1 MIDNEQAILDGLRDL
16 AAEEPRQAPQ
26 YVETY
31 LVSAFRRRARRRR
44 VQAWATA
51 AGIGVIAAGI
61 AALLWVA
68 GPALKRAQVVPGA
81 IVAAPAV
88 TGSRPTT
95 PAAERAADVR
105 YAVIRA
111 DEVASSFYPLP
122 EADALPPL
130 ETAMVVRVQLPLS
143 SLQLMGFPVD
153 EETDADPV
161 EADVLLGQDGLARG
175 VRLIQ

>member
-1 MIDNEQAILDGLRDL
+1 MNDSEREILDGLRAL

-26 YVETY
+26 HVETY
-31 LVSAFRRRARRRR
+31 LLSAFRRRAHRRR
-44 VQAWATA
+44 VAAWTSA

-61 AALLWVA
+61 AVALWVA
-68 GPALKRAQVVPGA
+68 QPMLKHRQIAEQGFSSG
-81 IVAAPAV
+81 
-88 TGSRPTT
+88 TGSTSG
-95 PAAERAADVR
+95 ADVQ
-105 YAVIRA
+105 YAVIHT

-130 ETAMVVRVQLPLS
+130 ETAMVVRVRVPLS

-153 EETDADPV
+153 EETGSDPV